1 MYGKLVDGVLQT
13 PPVEISRNI
22 KQMKDAGYKP
32 VIDSKPGYEVE
43 TQDAVFVDYIDTGM
57 YIRAMYEIVEIELT
71 EEERIIEQTNK
82 AMELLNI
89 NFNGL
94 LPNLSDEQALQ
105 VPLMFPKWQVGKAYA
120 VGERVLYLGVLYKVI
135 QAHTSQAG
143 WEPDIAPSLFAKN
156 LIVKD
161 EEGEQVDIP
170 EWVQPD
176 STNPYMIG
184 DKVIFGGKVYQS
196 VIDNNVWSP
205 TDYPQGWDEVNEVRE
220 WVVIE

>member
-57 YIRAMYEIVEIELT
+57 YIRAMYEIVEIEPT
-71 EEERIIEQTNK
+71 EEEQIIEQANK

-105 VPLMFPKWQVGKAYA
+105 VPLMFPKWQEGKEYVVGD
-120 VGERVLYLGVLYKVI
+120 RVLYLGVLYKVL
-135 QAHTSQAG
+135 QAHTSQQG

-161 EEGEQVDIP
+161 ENGEQVDIP
-170 EWVQPD
+170 DWVQPD

-184 DKVIFGGKVYQS
+184 DKVKFEGKVYQS
-196 VIDNNVWSP
+196 LIDNNVWSP
-205 TDYPQGWDEVNEVRE
+205 SDYPQGWEEVNEVK
-220 WVVIE
+220 

>member
-1 MYGKLVDGVLQT
+1 MYGKLVDGVLQN

-57 YIRAMYEIVEIELT
+57 YIRAMYEIVEIEPT
-71 EEERIIEQTNK
+71 EEEQIIEQTNK

-105 VPLMFPKWQVGKAYA
+105 VPLMFPKWQVGKAYT
-120 VGERVLYLGVLYKVI
+120 VGERVLYLGVLYKVL

-143 WEPDIAPSLFAKN
+143 WEPGIAPSLFAKN

-184 DKVIFGGKVYQS
+184 DKVMFEGKVYQS

-205 TDYPQGWDEVNEVRE
+205 TDYPQGWEEVNGVR
-220 WVVIE
+220 

>member
-1 MYGKLVDGVLQT
+1 MYGKLVNGVLQT

-57 YIRAMYEIVEIELT
+57 YIRAMYEIVEIEPT
-71 EEERIIEQTNK
+71 EEEQIIEQTNK

-105 VPLMFPKWQVGKAYA
+105 VPLMFPKWQVGKAYV
-120 VGERVLYLGVLYKVI
+120 VGDRVLYLGVLYKI
-135 QAHTSQAG
+135 LQAHTSQDG
-143 WEPDIAPSLFAKN
+143 WQPDVAPSLFAKN

-161 EEGEQVDIP
+161 EQGEQVDIP
-170 EWVQPD
+170 EWEQPD

-184 DKVIFGGKVYQS
+184 DKVRFEGKVYQS
-196 VIDNNVWSP
+196 LIDNNVWSP
-205 TDYPQGWDEVNEVRE
+205 TDYPQGWEEVNEVR
-220 WVVIE
+220 

>member
-57 YIRAMYEIVEIELT
+57 YIRAMYEIVEIEPT
-71 EEERIIEQTNK
+71 EEEQIIEQTNK

-105 VPLMFPKWQVGKAYA
+105 VPLMFPKWQAGKEYVVGD
-120 VGERVLYLGVLYKVI
+120 RVLYLGVLYKVL
-135 QAHTSQAG
+135 QAHTSQQG
-143 WEPDIAPSLFAKN
+143 WEPDIASSLFAKN

-161 EEGEQVDIP
+161 DSGEQVDIP
-170 EWVQPD
+170 DWVQPD

-184 DKVIFGGKVYQS
+184 DKVKFEGKIYQS

-205 TDYPQGWDEVNEVRE
+205 TDYPQGWEEVNGVK
-220 WVVIE
+220 

>member
-57 YIRAMYEIVEIELT
+57 YIRAMYEIVEIEPT
-71 EEERIIEQTNK
+71 EEEQIIEQTNK

-105 VPLMFPKWQVGKAYA
+105 VPLMFPKWQEGKEYVVGD
-120 VGERVLYLGVLYKVI
+120 RVLYLGVLYKVL

-161 EEGEQVDIP
+161 ENGEQVDIP
-170 EWVQPD
+170 EFEQPD

-184 DKVIFGGKVYQS
+184 DKVIFEGKVYQS
-196 VIDNNVWSP
+196 LIDNNVWSP
-205 TDYPQGWDEVNEVRE
+205 SDYPQGWEEVNEVK
-220 WVVIE
+220 

>member
-57 YIRAMYEIVEIELT
+57 YIRAMYEIVEIEPT
-71 EEERIIEQTNK
+71 KEEQIIEQTNK

-105 VPLMFPKWQVGKAYA
+105 VPLMFPKWQEGKEYVVGD
-120 VGERVLYLGVLYKVI
+120 RVLYLGILYKVL
-135 QAHTSQAG
+135 QAHTSQQG

-161 EEGEQVDIP
+161 ENGEQVDIP
-170 EWVQPD
+170 EFEQPD
-176 STNPYMIG
+176 STNPYMTG
-184 DKVIFGGKVYQS
+184 DKVIFEGKVYQS
-196 VIDNNVWSP
+196 LIDNNVWSP
-205 TDYPQGWDEVNEVRE
+205 SDYPQGWEEVNEVK
-220 WVVIE
+220 

>member
-57 YIRAMYEIVEIELT
+57 YIRAMYEIVEIEPT
-71 EEERIIEQTNK
+71 EEEQIIEQTNK

-105 VPLMFPKWQVGKAYA
+105 VPLMFPKWQVGKAYV
-120 VGERVLYLGVLYKVI
+120 VGDRVLYLGVLYKVL
-135 QAHTSQAG
+135 QAHTSQQG

-161 EEGEQVDIP
+161 DSGEQVDIP

-184 DKVIFGGKVYQS
+184 DKVKFEGKVYQS
-196 VIDNNVWSP
+196 LIDNNVWSP
-205 TDYPQGWDEVNEVRE
+205 SDYPQGWEEVNEVK
-220 WVVIE
+220 

>member
-32 VIDSKPGYEVE
+32 VIDSKPGYEAE

-57 YIRAMYEIVEIELT
+57 YIRAMYEIVEIEPT
-71 EEERIIEQTNK
+71 EEEQIIEQTNK

-105 VPLMFPKWQVGKAYA
+105 VPLMFPKWQAGKEYA
-120 VGERVLYLGVLYKVI
+120 VGDRVLYLGTLYKVL

-205 TDYPQGWDEVNEVRE
+205 SDYPQGWEEVNEVR
-220 WVVIE
+220 

>member
-57 YIRAMYEIVEIELT
+57 YIRAMYEIVEIEPT
-71 EEERIIEQTNK
+71 EEEQIIEQTNK

-105 VPLMFPKWQVGKAYA
+105 VPLMFPKWQSDKAYA
-120 VGERVLYLGVLYKVI
+120 VGERVLYLGVLYKVL

-143 WEPDIAPSLFAKN
+143 WEPDITPSLFAKN

-205 TDYPQGWDEVNEVRE
+205 TDYPQGWEEVNEVR
-220 WVVIE
+220 

>member
-32 VIDSKPGYEVE
+32 VIDSKPGYDVE

-57 YIRAMYEIVEIELT
+57 YIRAMYEIVEIEPT
-71 EEERIIEQTNK
+71 EEEQIIEQTNK

-105 VPLMFPKWQVGKAYA
+105 VPLMFPKWQEGKEYVVGD
-120 VGERVLYLGVLYKVI
+120 RVLYLGVLYKVL
-135 QAHTSQAG
+135 QAHTSQVG

-161 EEGEQVDIP
+161 ENGEQVDIP

-184 DKVIFGGKVYQS
+184 DKVIFEGKVYQS
-196 VIDNNVWSP
+196 LIDNNVWSP
-205 TDYPQGWDEVNEVRE
+205 SDYPQGWEEVNEVK
-220 WVVIE
+220 

>member
-57 YIRAMYEIVEIELT
+57 YIRAMYEIVEIEPT
-71 EEERIIEQTNK
+71 EEEQIIEQTNK

-105 VPLMFPKWQVGKAYA
+105 VPLMFPKWQEGKEYVVGD
-120 VGERVLYLGVLYKVI
+120 RVLYLGVLYKVL

-143 WEPDIAPSLFAKN
+143 WEPDITPSLFAKN

-205 TDYPQGWDEVNEVRE
+205 TDYPQGWKEVNEVK
-220 WVVIE
+220 

>member
-1 MYGKLVDGVLQT
+1 MYGKLVDGVLQA

-57 YIRAMYEIVEIELT
+57 YIRAMYEIVEIEPT
-71 EEERIIEQTNK
+71 EEEQIIEQTNK

-105 VPLMFPKWQVGKAYA
+105 VPLMFPKWQVGKAYV
-120 VGERVLYLGVLYKVI
+120 VGDRILYLGVLYKVL
-135 QAHTSQAG
+135 QAHTSQQG

-161 EEGEQVDIP
+161 EQGEQVDIP
-170 EWVQPD
+170 EWEQPD
-176 STNPYMIG
+176 STNPYMTG
-184 DKVIFGGKVYQS
+184 DKVRFEGKVYQS
-196 VIDNNVWSP
+196 LIDNNVWSP
-205 TDYPQGWDEVNEVRE
+205 TGYPQGWEEVAE
-220 WVVIE
+220 

>member
-43 TQDAVFVDYIDTGM
+43 TQDAIFVDYMDTGM
-57 YIRAMYEIVEIELT
+57 YIRAMYEIVEIEPT
-71 EEERIIEQTNK
+71 EEEQIIEQTNK

-105 VPLMFPKWQVGKAYA
+105 VPLMFPKWQVGKAYV
-120 VGERVLYLGVLYKVI
+120 VGDRVLYLGVLYKVL
-135 QAHTSQAG
+135 QAHTSQQG

-161 EEGEQVDIP
+161 ENGEQVDIP
-170 EWVQPD
+170 EFEQPD

-184 DKVIFGGKVYQS
+184 DKVRFEGKVYQS
-196 VIDNNVWSP
+196 LIDNNVWSP
-205 TDYPQGWDEVNEVRE
+205 SDYPQGWEEINEVK
-220 WVVIE
+220 

>member
-1 MYGKLVDGVLQT
+1 MYGKLVDGILQN

-32 VIDSKPGYEVE
+32 VIDSKPGYDVE

-57 YIRAMYEIVEIELT
+57 YIRAMYEIVEIEPT
-71 EEERIIEQTNK
+71 EEEQMIEQTNK

-105 VPLMFPKWQVGKAYA
+105 VPLMFPKWQADKEYVVGD
-120 VGERVLYLGVLYKVI
+120 RVLYLGVLYKVL

-205 TDYPQGWDEVNEVRE
+205 TDYPQGWEEVNEVK
-220 WVVIE
+220 

>member
-1 MYGKLVDGVLQT
+1 MYGKLVDGVLQA

-32 VIDSKPGYEVE
+32 VIDSKPGYDVE

-57 YIRAMYEIVEIELT
+57 YIRAMYEIVEIEPT
-71 EEERIIEQTNK
+71 EEEQIIEQTNK

-94 LPNLSDEQALQ
+94 LPNLSDKQALQ

-184 DKVIFGGKVYQS
+184 DKVKFEGKVYQS

-205 TDYPQGWDEVNEVRE
+205 TDYPQGWEEVNEVK
-220 WVVIE
+220 

>member
-1 MYGKLVDGVLQT
+1 MYGKLVDGVLQN

-57 YIRAMYEIVEIELT
+57 YIRAMYEIVEIEPT
-71 EEERIIEQTNK
+71 EEEQIIEQTNK

-105 VPLMFPKWQVGKAYA
+105 VPLMFPKWQVGKAYV
-120 VGERVLYLGVLYKVI
+120 VGDRVLHLGVLYKVL
-135 QAHTSQAG
+135 QAHTSQDG
-143 WEPDIAPSLFAKN
+143 WQPDVAPSLFAKN

-161 EEGEQVDIP
+161 EQGEQVDIP
-170 EWVQPD
+170 EWEQPD
-176 STNPYMIG
+176 STNPYMTG
-184 DKVIFGGKVYQS
+184 DKVRFEGKVYQS
-196 VIDNNVWSP
+196 LIDNNVWSP
-205 TDYPQGWDEVNEVRE
+205 SDHPQGWEEVNEVK
-220 WVVIE
+220 

>member
-1 MYGKLVDGVLQT
+1 MYGKLVDGVLQA

-57 YIRAMYEIVEIELT
+57 YIRAMYEIVEIEPT
-71 EEERIIEQTNK
+71 EEEQIIEQTNK

-89 NFNGL
+89 SFNGL

-105 VPLMFPKWQVGKAYA
+105 VPLMFPKWQEGKEYVVGD
-120 VGERVLYLGVLYKVI
+120 RVLYLGVLYKI
-135 QAHTSQAG
+135 LQAHTSQAG

-205 TDYPQGWDEVNEVRE
+205 TDYPQGWEEVNGVR
-220 WVVIE
+220 

>member
-57 YIRAMYEIVEIELT
+57 YIRAMYEIVEIEPT
-71 EEERIIEQTNK
+71 EEEQIIEQTNK

-184 DKVIFGGKVYQS
+184 DKVIFEGKVYQS

-205 TDYPQGWDEVNEVRE
+205 TDYPQGWEEVNEVR
-220 WVVIE
+220 

>member
-57 YIRAMYEIVEIELT
+57 YIRAMYEIVEIEPT
-71 EEERIIEQTNK
+71 EEEQIIEQTNK

-120 VGERVLYLGVLYKVI
+120 VGERVLYLGVLYKVL
-135 QAHTSQAG
+135 QAHTSQAS

-205 TDYPQGWDEVNEVRE
+205 TDYPQGWEEVNEVR
-220 WVVIE
+220 

>member
-1 MYGKLVDGVLQT
+1 MYGKLVDGVLQA

-57 YIRAMYEIVEIELT
+57 YIRAMYEIVEIEPT
-71 EEERIIEQTNK
+71 EEEQIIEQTNK

-105 VPLMFPKWQVGKAYA
+105 VPLMFPKWQEGKEYVVGD
-120 VGERVLYLGVLYKVI
+120 RVLYLGVLYKVL

-143 WEPDIAPSLFAKN
+143 WEPNIAPSLFAKN

-184 DKVIFGGKVYQS
+184 DKVMFEGKVYQS
-196 VIDNNVWSP
+196 LIDNNVWSP
-205 TDYPQGWDEVNEVRE
+205 SGYPQGWEEVNEVK
-220 WVVIE
+220 

>member
-32 VIDSKPGYEVE
+32 VIDSKPGYDVE

-57 YIRAMYEIVEIELT
+57 YIRAMYEIVEIEPT
-71 EEERIIEQTNK
+71 EEEQMIEQTNK
-82 AMELLNI
+82 AMEMLAVDLNS
-89 NFNGL
+89 L

-105 VPLMFPKWQVGKAYA
+105 VPLMFPKWQADKEYA
-120 VGERVLYLGVLYKVI
+120 VGDRVLYLGVLYKVL
-135 QAHTSQAG
+135 QAHTSQVG

-156 LIVKD
+156 LIIKD
-161 EEGEQVDIP
+161 DSGEQVDIP

-184 DKVIFGGKVYQS
+184 DKVKFEGKIYQS
-196 VIDNNVWSP
+196 LIDNNVWSP
-205 TDYPQGWDEVNEVRE
+205 TAYPQGWEEVNEV
-220 WVVIE
+220 V

>member
-43 TQDAVFVDYIDTGM
+43 TQDAVFVDYMDTGM
-57 YIRAMYEIVEIELT
+57 YIRAMYEIVEIEPT
-71 EEERIIEQTNK
+71 EEEQIIEQTNK

-105 VPLMFPKWQVGKAYA
+105 VPLMFPKWQVGKAYV
-120 VGERVLYLGVLYKVI
+120 VGDRVLYLGVLYKVL
-135 QAHTSQAG
+135 QAHTSQDG
-143 WEPDIAPSLFAKN
+143 WQPDVAPSLFAKN

-161 EEGEQVDIP
+161 EQGEQVDIP

-184 DKVIFGGKVYQS
+184 DKVKFEGKVYQS
-196 VIDNNVWSP
+196 LIDNNVWSP
-205 TDYPQGWDEVNEVRE
+205 SDHPQGWEEVNEVK
-220 WVVIE
+220 

>member
-1 MYGKLVDGVLQT
+1 MYGKLVDGVLQN

-57 YIRAMYEIVEIELT
+57 YIRAMYEIVEIEPT
-71 EEERIIEQTNK
+71 KEEQIIEQTNK

-105 VPLMFPKWQVGKAYA
+105 VPLMFPKWQEGKEYVVGD
-120 VGERVLYLGVLYKVI
+120 RVLYLGVLYKVL
-135 QAHTSQAG
+135 QAHTSQVG

-184 DKVIFGGKVYQS
+184 DKVMFEGKVYQS
-196 VIDNNVWSP
+196 LIDNNVWSP
-205 TDYPQGWDEVNEVRE
+205 VDYPQGWQEVVE
-220 WVVIE
+220 

>member
-1 MYGKLVDGVLQT
+1 MYGKLVDGVLQA

-57 YIRAMYEIVEIELT
+57 YIRAMYEIVEIEPT
-71 EEERIIEQTNK
+71 EEEQIIEQTNK

-105 VPLMFPKWQVGKAYA
+105 VPLMFPKWQADKEYVVGD
-120 VGERVLYLGVLYKVI
+120 RVLYLGVLYKVL
-135 QAHTSQAG
+135 QAHTSQQG

-161 EEGEQVDIP
+161 ENGEQVDIP
-170 EWVQPD
+170 EFEQPD

-184 DKVIFGGKVYQS
+184 DKVIFEGKVYQS
-196 VIDNNVWSP
+196 LIDNNVWSP
-205 TDYPQGWDEVNEVRE
+205 TAYPQGWEEVNEVK
-220 WVVIE
+220 

>member
-32 VIDSKPGYEVE
+32 VIDSKPGYEAE

-57 YIRAMYEIVEIELT
+57 YIRAMYEIVEIEPT
-71 EEERIIEQTNK
+71 EEEQIIEQTNK
-82 AMELLNI
+82 AMKLLNI

-143 WEPDIAPSLFAKN
+143 WEPNIAPSLFAKN

-176 STNPYMIG
+176 STNPYMTG

-205 TDYPQGWDEVNEVRE
+205 TDYPQGWEEVNEVK
-220 WVVIE
+220 

>member
-22 KQMKDAGYKP
+22 EQMKDAGYKP

-57 YIRAMYEIVEIELT
+57 YIRAMYEIVEIEPT
-71 EEERIIEQTNK
+71 EEEQIIEQTNK

-105 VPLMFPKWQVGKAYA
+105 VPLMFPKWQAGKEYA
-120 VGERVLYLGVLYKVI
+120 VGDRVLCLGVLYKVL

-184 DKVIFGGKVYQS
+184 DKVKFKGKVYQS
-196 VIDNNVWSP
+196 LIDNNVWSP
-205 TDYPQGWDEVNEVRE
+205 TDYPQGWEEVNEVK
-220 WVVIE
+220 